1 MAETDSGFSE
11 LQDGDFPLRYVYRCL
26 PVSTSS
32 CSYRFPV
39 NFPFS
44 RRFSYGFHLIF
55 PLSCGLSY
63 GYPLIFSIFLWVFLW
78 ILSIFPWFLYGF
90 SMVVPWFSVLEPPCR
105 GPFCAVRACMSLRA
119 VVRPLE
125 LAGQSTC
132 KPSAVENDHRNYG
145 HL

>member
-78 ILSIFPWFLYGF
+78 ILSIFPLVSPWVSYGF
-90 SMVVPWFSVLEPPCR
+90 IHMGLAATLKPMEQVRNNDDSPWFHGGLMV
-105 GPFCAVRACMSLRA
+105 F
-119 VVRPLE
+119 
-125 LAGQSTC
+125 
-132 KPSAVENDHRNYG
+132 
-145 HL
+145 